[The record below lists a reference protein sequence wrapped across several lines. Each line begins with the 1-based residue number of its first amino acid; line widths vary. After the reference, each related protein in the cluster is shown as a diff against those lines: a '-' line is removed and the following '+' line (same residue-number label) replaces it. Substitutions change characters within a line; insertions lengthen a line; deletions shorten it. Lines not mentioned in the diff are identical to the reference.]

1 MQKLSFLTR
10 KIDVQTSNSLK
21 LDAWLSMSHCC
32 YYWSVTKPCP
42 TLSDPMD
49 WGFPVLHYLLELAQ
63 THFHWVDDAI
73 QPSHP
78 LLPSSTPTLSLFQH
92 QGLFQWISSSHHCL
106 HTRRSLTPLLKLH
119 KNPEIQ
125 VSTGEEPF
133 WSGLNYRWGTRS
145 MHRLERNP

>member
-78 LLPSSTPTLSLFQH
+78 LLPRFPPALSLSQH
-92 QGLFQWISSSHHCL
+92 QGLFQWVSSSHQGANIVELQHQ
-106 HTRRSLTPLLKLH
+106 SFS
-119 KNPEIQ
+119 EY
-125 VSTGEEPF
+125 
-133 WSGLNYRWGTRS
+133 SGLVSFRS
-145 MHRLERNP
+145 YIYKTWFLNSETLNVKAWPWRIQFGP